1 MAKGSIQSTKGAL
14 PFLGGYK
21 GHVPPPYPWKK
32 FKGLKSLKRCI
43 MKRFKFIISHYKCI
57 YSLFAFCTIS
67 FVWFDEHFSHDRL
80 NELLWCKLTWI
91 YQQVEIFIEFFTEAI
106 ALVAPNVA
114 TVVLYRSS
122 RSVFRIL
129 TQEKPI

>member
-14 PFLGGYK
+14 PFLGGIQ
-21 GHVPPPYPWKK
+21 GACPPSLPLEK
-32 FKGLKSLKRCI
+32 FLRNSLKRCI
-43 MKRFKFIISHYKCI
+43 LKRFKFIISHYKCI
-57 YSLFAFCTIS
+57 YSLFVFCTIS

-80 NELLWCKLTWI
+80 NDLLWWNLTWI

-106 ALVAPNVA
+106 ALVASNVA

-122 RSVFRIL
+122 RSVFRIP